1 MTTDPTGDDSDG
13 GPYPAAS
20 TPGGAPEEA
29 DDFLPD
35 PTAGMVLHRVLAT
48 AARTFL
54 LNDRGDEPADDPG
67 ALGSVDARS
76 LAKGARP
83 LWAQTSGG
91 SLKDT
96 GRHPDRTERIHQSR
110 VAMRRIRSNLRTFRL
125 LLDPAWGTALRAE
138 LAWYGNA
145 LGHSRDLDLLA
156 TLVDEHGPEVLD
168 RTEVARLG
176 AVIGWQRQEVERVL
190 AAEQAGPRRIHLTE
204 QMMVLWEGPAFKSK
218 AARPASEVLPAMLHR
233 AWRDLRGAARTARK
247 DPSDVHLHQLRIR
260 LKDLRYGAETVALVE
275 GGPARKTARAAERLQ
290 SKLGGLHDVV
300 FSIGWLEALAEEQ
313 PELADAAERLVAAQR
328 GARPGGPRRLEEGP
342 QGGRASLA
350 ALAGL
355 TGRYFGAGA
364 RRPSATRPAGARS
377 ALRFAVEGYPQP
389 DPSEDP
395 GRVVHHGDVVG
406 QVAAEHPTRVPPP
419 M

>member
-1 MTTDPTGDDSDG
+1 MT
-13 GPYPAAS
+13 PAPPPRS
-20 TPGGAPEEA
+20 T
-29 DDFLPD
+29 
-35 PTAGMVLHRVLAT
+35 
-48 AARTFL
+48 
-54 LNDRGDEPADDPG
+54 
-67 ALGSVDARS
+67 ARS
-76 LAKGARP
+76 LATDTRP
-83 LWAQTSGG
+83 LWAQSAGG
-91 SLKDT
+91 ALKGT

-190 AAEQAGPRRIHLTE
+190 AAERAGPRRIQLTE

-218 AARPASEVLPAMLHR
+218 AAKPASEVLPTMLHR
-233 AWRDLRGAARTARK
+233 AWHDLRGAARTARK

-300 FSIGWLEALAEEQ
+300 FSIGWLEALADEQ
-313 PELADAAERLVAAQR
+313 PELADAAERLVGAQQR
-328 GARPGGPRRLEEGP
+328 PGAGGARRAGRRTS
-342 QGGRASLA
+342 RWSS
-350 ALAGL
+350 
-355 TGRYFGAGA
+355 GAGA
-364 RRPSATRPAGARS
+364 VGRVDGATRRDTARRRRSGGRS
-377 ALRFAVEGYPQP
+377 AGPGQPSGAPPWRGTHSRIPPRIPAVL
-389 DPSEDP
+389 STTVTSS
-395 GRVVHHGDVVG
+395 GRWRRR
-406 QVAAEHPTRVPPP
+406 TRREFPPP